1 MLLVKAV
8 QVLLLFGMRSKEKMK
23 TCKDCKVE
31 KLLSEYHKNKNT
43 KDGVTIV
50 CKPCAIE
57 RSKKWQSVNRDKV
70 NAVCRKNYAKNL
82 EQSRA
87 NRRERV
93 RRWYTKHP
101 EKARAATRAWSITH
115 PEAKRLSEN
124 KRRVMKL
131 GNGVFAILPK
141 EINKLLS
148 SDCNNCG
155 TNESITLDHIIPVSR
170 GGRHSIGNLQSL
182 CRFCNS
188 SKNSKTIMEWRISES
203 LGRVG

>member
-1 MLLVKAV
+1 MKA
-8 QVLLLFGMRSKEKMK
+8 
-23 TCKDCKVE
+23 CKDCKAE
-31 KLLSEYHKNKNT
+31 KPLSEYHKNKNT

-50 CKPCAIE
+50 CKPCATE
-57 RSKKWQSVNRDKV
+57 RSRKWQAANRDKV
-70 NAVCRKNYAKNL
+70 NAVGRKNYAKNL
-82 EQSRA
+82 ERSRA

-93 RRWYTKHP
+93 RRWYANNP
-101 EKARAATRAWSITH
+101 EKARAAAKSYSLKH

-124 KRRVMKL
+124 KRRAKKL

-155 TNESITLDHIIPVSR
+155 TNKSITLDHIIPISR

-182 CRFCNS
+182 CRSCNS
-188 SKNSKTIMEWRISES
+188 SKNSKTIMEWRINEP
-203 LGRVG
+203 LCRAG